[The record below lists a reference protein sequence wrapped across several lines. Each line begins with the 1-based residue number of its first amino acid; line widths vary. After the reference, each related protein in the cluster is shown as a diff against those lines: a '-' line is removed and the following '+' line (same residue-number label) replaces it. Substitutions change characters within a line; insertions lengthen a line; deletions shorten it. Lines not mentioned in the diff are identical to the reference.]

1 MPDPV
6 PPERGGL
13 SPETDVTPR
22 PHSHLV
28 ADIMEARDCSKPD
41 AESFIDCEGAEQAER
56 VVRSRW
62 IDDYEPPGGRER
74 HQTGGNA

>member
-13 SPETDVTPR
+13 SPESDVTPR

-28 ADIMEARDCSKPD
+28 AGIMEARDCSKPEP
-41 AESFIDCEGAEQAER
+41 ESATVPPRFGAC
-56 VVRSRW
+56 
-62 IDDYEPPGGRER
+62 
-74 HQTGGNA
+74 T